1 MAYKALYRTY
11 RPTTFKEV
19 AGQAHIVKTL
29 KNALACNKIAHAYLF
44 CGPRGTGKTTMA
56 KLLAKALNCEEGMG
70 HQCNHCSNCI
80 AINEGSHP
88 DVIEIDAA
96 SNNGVEDVRDIIE
109 RVKYSPIKGKYK
121 VYIIDEV
128 HMMSPNAF
136 NALLKTLEEP
146 PANVIFILAT
156 TEPHKVLPTILS
168 RCQRYDFSKVDDKS
182 LAERLKEILDT
193 ENVSYTEDALDLII
207 SLCDGGVRDALSLLD
222 QAIAYCGNKITRT
235 DIEDIFGIVS
245 IEEVCNLILSI
256 YKGEI
261 KEVLEKIN
269 YLIEHGSDI
278 RRLTSDFLEVCKDI
292 IIYNK
297 IEDDSFLVK
306 TNKEQILKLC
316 DLISSDDANKMIDI
330 LLKTQSEFK
339 VVNNIRSLLEVT
351 ILKLT
356 LVRNDSKDK
365 VNKEITKEVVK
376 QEEPTPVNNVK
387 EEVVSEPIVIKT
399 PVIEKDVTKEE
410 VVVPQVNVIK
420 EEQIIK
426 PIEEPIQQNNKEET
440 SKVINEVKAEQVKIT
455 PSYVKE
461 EVLPKQT
468 TQPVYEQSKPIDKK
482 EDSILESDEL
492 PPFMKD
498 EPHVTPHPVVLPPVK
513 SIEVEQAGDQNELDD
528 DTIIK
533 LMATGD
539 KQAKTNLINN
549 WKKLQDYLLGSEYSA
564 FASLLRDAKPFI
576 LTKDI
581 LVVQLDFDH
590 LVRKVNIK
598 NNQKHL
604 QTLIQKLN
612 GYKVRVYGIN
622 RRRAVELYGRFQS
635 LYQVGKLPRPET
647 IHIDFKF

>member
-182 LAERLKEILDT
+182 LAERLKEILET

-256 YKGEI
+256 YKG
-261 KEVLEKIN
+261 
-269 YLIEHGSDI
+269 
-278 RRLTSDFLEVCKDI
+278 
-292 IIYNK
+292 
-297 IEDDSFLVK
+297 
-306 TNKEQILKLC
+306 
-316 DLISSDDANKMIDI
+316 
-330 LLKTQSEFK
+330 
-339 VVNNIRSLLEVT
+339 
-351 ILKLT
+351 
-356 LVRNDSKDK
+356 
-365 VNKEITKEVVK
+365 
-376 QEEPTPVNNVK
+376 
-387 EEVVSEPIVIKT
+387 
-399 PVIEKDVTKEE
+399 
-410 VVVPQVNVIK
+410 
-420 EEQIIK
+420 
-426 PIEEPIQQNNKEET
+426 
-440 SKVINEVKAEQVKIT
+440 
-455 PSYVKE
+455 
-461 EVLPKQT
+461 
-468 TQPVYEQSKPIDKK
+468 
-482 EDSILESDEL
+482 
-492 PPFMKD
+492 
-498 EPHVTPHPVVLPPVK
+498 
-513 SIEVEQAGDQNELDD
+513 
-528 DTIIK
+528 
-533 LMATGD
+533 
-539 KQAKTNLINN
+539 
-549 WKKLQDYLLGSEYSA
+549 
-564 FASLLRDAKPFI
+564 
-576 LTKDI
+576 
-581 LVVQLDFDH
+581 
-590 LVRKVNIK
+590 
-598 NNQKHL
+598 
-604 QTLIQKLN
+604 
-612 GYKVRVYGIN
+612 
-622 RRRAVELYGRFQS
+622 
-635 LYQVGKLPRPET
+635 
-647 IHIDFKF
+647 